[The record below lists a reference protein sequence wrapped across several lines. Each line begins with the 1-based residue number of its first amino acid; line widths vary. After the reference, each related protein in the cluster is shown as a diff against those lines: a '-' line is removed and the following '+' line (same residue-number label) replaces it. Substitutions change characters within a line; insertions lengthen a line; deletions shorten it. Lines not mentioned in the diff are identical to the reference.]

1 MSFSNWN
8 ITPPATFLRRRALP
22 VLAGFIICTILQSN
36 TFAQNP
42 QTQADISITVRE
54 VLVEG
59 NLQSDPN
66 LIIIS
71 SGLAAGNS
79 YGLAEFQDVITR
91 AVKQLWMLGLFSDVQ
106 IEGEQISGTDEVN
119 LFIKVVERPYLNTLT
134 FIGNRK
140 LKRKDLLDASRLRE
154 GIPLGPSRVAQAIE
168 RIELKYKEDGYLRS
182 EIETNLIPVDGDSTR
197 VNLLVSIVE
206 GPKVGINRIVILG
219 NEVLSDRQIRRVMQT
234 GTGFLFFSRGNYDH
248 NVVDND
254 KELIAQLYGIAGYLD
269 AEVMADSLS
278 YDEKGKNMTLFLMV
292 EEGPLYTL
300 RNVTWSGI
308 ELLEQTDVDA
318 VVTINPPEPYNE
330 MELANSI
337 AMVQGLYFEKGY
349 VYANINPMPSYDSTF
364 VDIEM
369 VVTEG
374 EPAYV
379 AHIFITGNT
388 RTKEHV
394 IRRELLLKPGF
405 LFSRNLF
412 ERSLREV
419 MALNYFSNVE
429 LDPPP
434 TPTID
439 GNLDVTIKVTERPT
453 GQAMFGAGWS
463 ERDGLIGNI
472 GLQLPNLFGNGQQFD
487 FTWDF
492 GTIRRTIQ
500 VGFTEPWLFNTP
512 TLVGFNVYRTQLFYN
527 VYYKQK
533 HEGISFRIG
542 RRLKWPDDYFRTS
555 IGYRI
560 EDTTF
565 YDFATSYNPS
575 EAFDLRRYNWPLRN
589 SSLSWTISRDSR
601 DRPEFPSSGSVN
613 SSRFE
618 IAGGPFGGDEQYVK
632 WDMSQSFFFPFWANM
647 IMNMRL
653 KTGVVEIFDGWG
665 REGFAPFN
673 VKYLPGGTSFDGQI
687 RGYENRR
694 VGPQDFDGLEVGGQS
709 LLIFTLECTF
719 PIAPQQSIYGL
730 VFADAGNSWLDM
742 GDTDPF
748 DLRRS
753 IGFGLRMFT
762 PLIGLIGFD
771 FAYGF
776 DHFKDGL
783 RKGRWIPHFQF
794 GTQFY

>member
-1 MSFSNWN
+1 M
-8 ITPPATFLRRRALP
+8 
-22 VLAGFIICTILQSN
+22 LAGFTVCTILPSN
-36 TFAQNP
+36 TFAQIP
-42 QTQADISITVRE
+42 QAQAVPSLTVRE
-54 VLVEG
+54 LLVEG

-71 SGLAAGNS
+71 SGLAAGNTYS
-79 YGLAEFQDVITR
+79 LTDFQNVVTR
-91 AVKQLWMLGLFSDVQ
+91 AVKQLWMLGLFSDVR
-106 IEGEQISGTDEVN
+106 IEGEQVSETEVN
-119 LFIKVVERPYLNTLT
+119 LYIMVVERPYLNTLT
-134 FIGNRK
+134 FTGNRK
-140 LKRKDLLDASRLRE
+140 LKRKALLNASRLRE
-154 GIPLGPSRVAQAIE
+154 GSPLGPSRIAQAIE
-168 RIELKYKEDGYLRS
+168 RIKLKYMEEGYLRS
-182 EIETNLIPVDGDSTR
+182 EIETEVLPVDEDSTR
-197 VNLLVSIVE
+197 VNLLVSIDE

-219 NEVLSDRQIRRVMQT
+219 NEALSDRQIRRVMQT
-234 GTGFLFFSRGNYDH
+234 GTGFLFFSRGSYDRTT
-248 NVVDND
+248 VEDD
-254 KELIAQLYGIAGYLD
+254 KELIVERYGEAGYLD
-269 AEVMADSLS
+269 ARVTADSLG
-278 YDEKGKNMTLFLMV
+278 YDQDGRNMTLFLMV
-292 EEGPLYTL
+292 EEGSQYTL
-300 RNVTWSGI
+300 RSLTWSGI
-308 ELLEQTDVDA
+308 ELLEQTEIDA
-318 VVTINPPEPYNE
+318 VVTVNPPEPFNRA
-330 MELANSI
+330 ELANTI

-349 VYANINPMPSYDSTF
+349 VYASINPEPSYDSTF
-364 VDIEM
+364 VDCEM
-369 VVTEG
+369 VVMEG
-374 EPAYV
+374 EPAQV

-394 IRRELLLKPGF
+394 IRRELLLKPGN
-405 LFSRNLF
+405 LFSRDLF

-439 GNLDVTIKVTERPT
+439 NNLDVTIKVTERPT

-472 GLQLPNLFGNGQQFD
+472 GLQLPNLFGNGQRLD

-500 VGFTEPWLFNTP
+500 FGFTEPWLFNTP

-527 VYYKQK
+527 IYYKQK
-533 HEGISFRIG
+533 REGVSFRIG
-542 RRLKWPDDYFRTS
+542 RRLRWPDDYFRAS

-565 YDFATSYNPS
+565 YDFASSYNPS
-575 EAFDLRRYNWPLRN
+575 EAFDLRRYEWPLRN
-589 SSLSWTISRDSR
+589 SSISWTISRDSR

-618 IAGGPFGGDEQYVK
+618 IAGGPLGGDEQYMK
-632 WDMSQSFFFPFWANM
+632 WDMSQSFFFPTMANLV
-647 IMNMRL
+647 MNMRL
-653 KTGVVEIFDGWG
+653 KAGVVEGFDGWG
-665 REGFAPFN
+665 QEGFVPFN

-694 VGPQDFDGLEVGGQS
+694 VGPKDFDGLEVGGQS
-709 LLIFTLECTF
+709 LLIFTLEGVF
-719 PIAPQQSIYGL
+719 PIAPQQMIYGL

-753 IGFGLRMFT
+753 VGFGLRMFT
-762 PLIGLIGFD
+762 PMIGLIGFD

-776 DHFKDGL
+776 DHYKDGL
-783 RKGRWIPHFQF
+783 RKGRWVPHFQF